1 MQRNQRV
8 LSIARSVAPLALA
21 FWLGCGD
28 DDTTNSSGDTAA
40 GSGGESDHGSAGS
53 KAAAGGAGG
62 KSGAAGKGAA
72 GAAGSGTKSGAAG
85 AKSDDG
91 DDDKGDDDKG
101 SGGKGDQP
109 AADGGK
115 SGGSGGAGGAAGGAA
130 AGAGGA
136 SAPPPD
142 LSTASGLVIAG
153 VNALSGVTFATD
165 GTIYASGEIN
175 ITDDSKATGDTTADK
190 YRTSVVGHK
199 LALVH
204 VKADGALDE
213 GFGDK
218 GIVSWESPG
227 GDATSMGVAQTSDG
241 SLVVVAN
248 VKYPSKRVGL
258 ALLKFDAAGKL
269 VADFGDNGR
278 KDLILGWTDADVG
291 DYPKAADGAAA
302 FPAAQGWDIK
312 PSDNGTKLVVFGHES
327 AAHGQLDTGASPPV
341 QRNDNDRYIIRVNAS
356 DGSFDPAFNGGKP
369 VVVNTPN
376 DGATGMM
383 PRFPSDG
390 ARHGLIEA
398 DGSIVAAGYTSYG
411 DDKGAFI
418 VLIRLKP
425 DGSFDDAFH
434 KERPNQP
441 VLPGVAVFNPV
452 PEADKGFAECYGV
465 AHTPGGY
472 VTTGYGRANGLT
484 SGLSSLGYVPSVA
497 VDMVSTR
504 FTGTAVDPTYGRG
517 GVLAAQSE
525 ALAAGLVSVT
535 EDRGR
540 SSVIALADGRAVMGG
555 RFGQYPALYV
565 VATRGQ
571 FDDTIVGKVAGTD
584 GMLLFPPLASDK
596 QPATSMF
603 YGLTLSPDGKR
614 IAAGTN
620 NHEHGALVALLDVK
634 DDGSIVPVKAP

>member
-8 LSIARSVAPLALA
+8 LSIARSFAPLVLA
-21 FWLGCGD
+21 FWLGCAD
-28 DDTTNSSGDTAA
+28 DDTTTSSGDTAA
-40 GSGGESDHGSAGS
+40 GSGGESDRGGAGS
-53 KAAAGGAGG
+53 KAAGGE
-62 KSGAAGKGAA
+62 SGAAGKGAA
-72 GAAGSGTKSGAAG
+72 GSGTKSDGAAG

-91 DDDKGDDDKG
+91 DKGDDDEG
-101 SGGKGDQP
+101 SAGKADQP

-115 SGGSGGAGGAAGGAA
+115 GGSSGGAGGVAGGAA

-136 SAPPPD
+136 SSPPPD
-142 LSTASGLVIAG
+142 LSNASGLVIAG
-153 VNALSGVTFATD
+153 VNALSGVAFATD

-175 ITDDSKATGDTTADK
+175 ITDAGRATGDTAADK
-190 YRTSVVGHK
+190 YRTSLVGHK

-213 GFGDK
+213 AFGDK

-227 GDATSMGVAQTSDG
+227 GDATSMGVAQASDG
-241 SLVVVAN
+241 SLVVAAN

-258 ALLKFDAAGKL
+258 ALLKFDTAGKL
-269 VADFGDNGR
+269 VSSFGDNGR

-291 DYPKAADGAAA
+291 DFPKAADGAAA
-302 FPAAQGWDIK
+302 FPAAQAWDIK
-312 PSDNGTKLVVFGHES
+312 PSDNGTKLVVFAHES
-327 AAHGQLDTGASPPV
+327 AAHGQLNTGASPPV

-376 DGATGMM
+376 DGATGKM
-383 PRFPSDG
+383 PPFPSDG

-398 DGSIVAAGYTSYG
+398 DGSIVAAGYTNYG

-425 DGSFDDAFH
+425 DGSFDEAFH

-472 VTTGYGRANGLT
+472 VTTGYGRANGLMN
-484 SGLSSLGYVPSVA
+484 GLSSLGYVPSLA

-504 FTGTAVDPTYGRG
+504 FTGTAVDTTYGRG

-584 GMLLFPPLASDK
+584 GMLLFPPLGSDK

-603 YGLTLSPDGKR
+603 YGLTLSADGKR

-620 NHEHGALVALLDVK
+620 NHEHGALLALLDVK
-634 DDGSIVPVKAP
+634 DDGLIEPVKAP